1 MGLGP
6 LGEGLPRPYKSEI
19 HTLWKL
25 NYSLTDP
32 QPQNWTQFQ
41 KIRKSKHFDDDGI
54 LEWNQINLTKKNLK
68 KSINQ

>member
-25 NYSLTDP
+25 NYSFTDHTTSKLNTIP
-32 QPQNWTQFQ
+32 K
-41 KIRKSKHFDDDGI
+41 KIEKVSI
-54 LEWNQINLTKKNLK
+54 LMMMESWNETK
-68 KSINQ
+68 